1 MPHLSRLPEIFK
13 AIARRSADLSS
24 GNKGYQKVE
33 DTFAEA
39 FPGLYLR
46 LLITAERGTTPKDK
60 ARPEIEYDELRL
72 AAYRSTAT
80 PSVVVGR
87 VEAGIEKWLPRKQTP
102 DGREGVIVQ
111 FWGRFD
117 EREDTT
123 KQVEKFY
130 KEMSIRIRQDVL
142 SVPTTRVFGLANTGE
157 DRQERDMVI
166 DAEERIGKCGGGH
179 EWFSKRNSNEIIN
192 IPLMMGYDFRI
203 DRSLGCGI
211 GVSGA
216 NIWLFCDSVE
226 AGRKAGRKAVEAIG
240 TVDGVI
246 TPFYVCPSGSAAEDY
261 PPVGPPT
268 NYLYCPTL
276 RDKLMG
282 RSKVPPTV
290 NSIPEIVVDGV
301 SLAAV
306 KKAMKIGIESVLGM
320 NGVIRISAGNYEGK
334 LGKFKIYLRELL
346 K

>member
-1 MPHLSRLPEIFK
+1 MEERDASLSESK
-13 AIARRSADLSS
+13 RS
-24 GNKGYQKVE
+24 YEKVE

-60 ARPEIEYDELRL
+60 SAPKIEYDELRL

-87 VEAGIEKWLPRKQTP
+87 VEAGIEKWLTKKQTP
-102 DGREGVIVQ
+102 DKREGVVVQ
-111 FWGRFD
+111 LWGRFD
-117 EREDTT
+117 ENENANRQFER
-123 KQVEKFY
+123 FY

-142 SVPTTRVFGLANTGE
+142 SVPTTRVFGLANTNEGSK
-157 DRQERDMVI
+157 ERSMVI

-179 EWFSKRNSNEIIN
+179 EWFSKKDGNEVIN
-192 IPLMMGYDFRI
+192 VPLMMGYDFQI
-203 DRSLGCGI
+203 DRSLACGV

-216 NIWLFCDSVE
+216 NIWLLCDSIE
-226 AGRKAGRKAVEAIG
+226 GGRKAGRKAIDAIKRVE
-240 TVDGVI
+240 GVI
-246 TPFYVCPSGSAAEDY
+246 TPFYTCPSGSAAEDY
-261 PPVGPPT
+261 PPIGPPT

-276 RDKLMG
+276 RDKLKG
-282 RSKVPPTV
+282 RSKVPRGV

-301 SLAAV
+301 SLTAV
-306 KKAMKIGIESVLGM
+306 KKAMKAGIESVVGM
-320 NGVIRISAGNYEGK
+320 DQVIQVSAGNYEGK
-334 LGKFKIYLRELL
+334 LGKYRIYLRELL